1 MKKVLTGLL
10 GGLLVLLLASGMAMA
25 YTITYTYAD
34 TVKDWPGHETAF
46 NDQIGSPRVET
57 MYVTIT
63 DGYLD
68 KVEIEVRNRQ
78 LWDTLFIN
86 AKDAGAEGY
95 TYEQWDY
102 YVLSTS
108 GGSSI
113 FEVAEDYEYIK
124 VKDTMNGQRAG
135 HPAGINDDYLTAA
148 DPSILASVTWI
159 DDLLVYD
166 FSATGIYVGSSFAI
180 GYSQY
185 CANDV
190 HLAQLTPVP
199 EPMTMLLL
207 GFGLLGLG
215 LARRKS

>member
-25 YTITYTYAD
+25 YSVTYTYVD
-34 TVKDWPGHETAF
+34 NVINWPGHETAYP
-46 NDQIGSPRVET
+46 DQIGSPKVET
-57 MYVTIT
+57 MSVTVT

-68 KVEIEVRNRQ
+68 KVEIQVWSRIE
-78 LWDTLFIN
+78 WDSLFIN
-86 AKDAGAEGY
+86 VKDPTVEGY
-95 TYEQWDY
+95 SYEQWDY
-102 YVLSTS
+102 YVQE
-108 GGSSI
+108 GSI
-113 FEVAEDYEYIK
+113 FAVDEEYDYLYAYK
-124 VKDTMNGQRAG
+124 NGTRKG
-135 HPAGINDDYLTAA
+135 HPAGI
-148 DPSILASVTWI
+148 DPSDLTLQAGLLDSVTWI
-159 DDLLVYD
+159 NDLLVYD
-166 FSATGIYVGSSFAI
+166 FSDQGIYVGSSFAI
-180 GYSQY
+180 GYSQN